1 MYILHVRNF
10 KKKDT
15 AVSSDVNLKTPARTS
30 DRLAL
35 STPWLPG
42 WLRRP
47 FRGVASYLKGAAVCL
62 LMALAAT
69 FVSEHYGGPQ
79 LLYALLIGL
88 AFHFLVESPQVKP
101 GVDFCART
109 LLRLGVALLGAR
121 ITITQ
126 VTQLGA
132 ESAGLIVC
140 AVVFTILLGTGLARL
155 LRRPADQGLLSGAAV
170 GICGAS
176 AALAVASVLP
186 ATKENE
192 RFTLMTVVGVT
203 LLSTVAMVLYPFG
216 LRLLDLTPEQSGIFL
231 GGTIHDVAQVVAAGM
246 LLGQDTGDTATV
258 VKLFRVMLLMP
269 AVLCIS
275 LVVRSRQAQL
285 VVSGKQKNK
294 VALVPGFLVAFAVL
308 VALTSAGAIN
318 QATTDAASAASR
330 WLLVIAIAAAGVKTS
345 FQDLAKLGWQP
356 VLMLVVETIFIAV
369 FVLGGILGFSL
380 GLR

>member
-1 MYILHVRNF
+1 MLVVISD
-10 KKKDT
+10 KTPDT
-15 AVSSDVNLKTPARTS
+15 AAAAGPSP
-30 DRLAL
+30 LAP
-35 STPWLPG
+35 SRRPG
-42 WLRRP
+42 WLARP
-47 FRGVASYLKGAAVCL
+47 VRKAAGHFQGAAICL
-62 LMALAAT
+62 LIALAAT

-79 LLYALLIGL
+79 LLYALLLGL
-88 AFHFLVESPQVKP
+88 AFHFLVESPQIKL

-109 LLRLGVALLGAR
+109 VLRLGVALLGAR

-126 VTQLGA
+126 VTKLGA
-132 ESAGLIVC
+132 ESAAMIVC

-155 LRRPADQGLLSGAAV
+155 LRRPVDEGLLSGAAV

-176 AALAVASVLP
+176 AALAVSSVLP
-186 ATKENE
+186 ATKEND

-216 LRLLDLTPEQSGIFL
+216 LKLLELPAEQSGIFL

-275 LVVRSRQAQL
+275 LFIRSRQSHT
-285 VVSGKQKNK
+285 VVAGKQKNR
-294 VALVPGFLVAFAVL
+294 VPLVPGFLVGFAVL
-308 VALTSAGAIN
+308 MVLASAGVISPGM
-318 QATTDAASAASR
+318 TDAASAASR
-330 WLLVIAIAAAGVKTS
+330 WLLVLAIAAAGVKTS

-356 VLMLVVETIFIAV
+356 VVMLVVETMFIAV
-369 FVLGGILGFSL
+369 LVLGGILGFSL